1 MVAEVTQIEREA
13 ADNEVVHVWN
23 VSGNQREPASE
34 SGGDAREGYTNRM
47 SSKADNQLLELQEA
61 VTDRYA
67 VERRIGK
74 GGMGIVYLAW
84 DLVLDRPVALKVLP
98 SDKAA
103 DSDLRERLLRE
114 ARTAARLA
122 HPNIVPIH
130 AIEEHDNFVFFVM
143 SYVPGETLRQVVKE
157 CGPLPL
163 PEAVRLMS
171 EIASALGY
179 AHVNG
184 VVHRD
189 VKADNVLL
197 DSMSGRAVVTDFG
210 IARAA
215 GAQTITGIGE
225 IMGTAQY
232 MSPEQMAGDTVD
244 SRTDLYSL
252 GVTAFYSLTGELPFD
267 APTVPELLVK
277 HLLEPSPSVATVRPD
292 LPACVVNAV
301 DRCLAKERADR
312 FATAEDFISALSGE
326 PEAASVSS
334 VSEPSP
340 WAVRLDAVRSQQL
353 EGSSPNTIADDNEVE
368 SGALPVV
375 DVFQTLNSDQRAQL
389 HEARQIIRA
398 LEQKI
403 GNLRER
409 ENVLDRTLAEAGSGA
424 TEEELQRLEE
434 MREHPEMRREAAM
447 LERRLV
453 AVGQIESERD
463 RVRNRISSANAALEN
478 IRIDLLRLRSDVGNL
493 DEVEAGLRAA
503 SEICDQADVLLSGST
518 DIRRRTASIEDEIYR
533 Y

>member
-1 MVAEVTQIEREA
+1 
-13 ADNEVVHVWN
+13 
-23 VSGNQREPASE
+23 
-34 SGGDAREGYTNRM
+34 M
-47 SSKADNQLLELQEA
+47 SSNADNQLLELQEA

-67 VERRIGK
+67 VEHRLGK
-74 GGMGIVYLAW
+74 GGMGVVYLAW

-103 DSDLRERLLRE
+103 DSELRERLLRE

-130 AIEEHDNFVFFVM
+130 AIEEHDNFVFFAM

-157 CGPLPL
+157 CGPLPV
-163 PEAVRLMS
+163 PEAVRVLS

-189 VKADNVLL
+189 IKADNVLL
-197 DSMSGRAVVTDFG
+197 DGMSGRAVVTDFG

-215 GAQTITGIGE
+215 GARTITGIGE

-232 MSPEQMAGDTVD
+232 MSPEQMAGDAVD

-252 GVTAFYSLTGELPFD
+252 GVTAFYALTGELPFD

-277 HLLEPSPSVATVRPD
+277 HLLEPSPSVATIRPD
-292 LPACVVNAV
+292 LPERMVQAV
-301 DRCLAKERADR
+301 DRCLAKERTDR
-312 FATAEDFISALSGE
+312 FDTAEDFISALSAD
-326 PEAASVSS
+326 PEAVRFSTA
-334 VSEPSP
+334 SEPSP
-340 WAVRLDAVRSQQL
+340 WAVRLDAVRNRRG
-353 EGSSPNTIADDNEVE
+353 EGSPAATMADGDAAE
-368 SGALPVV
+368 SGKHSVV
-375 DVFQTLNSDQRAQL
+375 DVFQTLTSDQKAHL
-389 HEARQIIRA
+389 HEARQVIRA
-398 LEQKI
+398 LEQTI
-403 GNLRER
+403 RNLRKR
-409 ENVLDRTLAEAGSGA
+409 ANVLDRTLAEAGSGA
-424 TEEELQRLEE
+424 TEEEQQRLEE
-434 MREHPEMRREAAM
+434 MREDPEMRREAAM

-453 AVGQIESERD
+453 AVAQIESERN
-463 RVRNRISSANAALEN
+463 RVRNRMSSASAALEN

-503 SEICDQADVLLSGST
+503 SEICAEADVLLSGST